1 LHKNHITKGKKFV
14 HFAILTNDELYGI
27 IILPREREVI
37 TMNFTNT
44 NTALSALK
52 GADIK
57 ISQTKNGEAIH
68 QTTRNKIGAILRNAL
83 FADLKE
89 IFPVTDNAED
99 IVCYLTAD
107 GIILE
112 VPNESVKDGVTN
124 PNGSGAISLEIG
136 FTVKSLEYNARDMSD
151 AYAVDLAE
159 KEAKKREADEKKA
172 KKIAKDTAT
181 RAKKG

>member
-1 LHKNHITKGKKFV
+1 
-14 HFAILTNDELYGI
+14 
-27 IILPREREVI
+27 
-37 TMNFTNT
+37 MNFTNT
-44 NTALSALK
+44 NTALTALK
-52 GADIK
+52 GAEIK

-83 FADLKE
+83 FSDLNE
-89 IFPVTDNAED
+89 IFPISDNAED

-124 PNGSGAISLEIG
+124 ANGSGAISLEIG

-151 AYAVDLAE
+151 AYAVEVAE

-181 RAKKG
+181 RKAKKVEG